1 MLSLGSEKIG
11 GATTSSPITT
21 ADPSPPALWRT
32 TRPQKRGRDREVAYI
47 GYREVA
53 EALERFAEIYG
64 RVEEAKHR
72 RMVELEK

>member
-32 TRPQKRGRDREVAYI
+32 TRPQVQLGTQLNSFSFIASI
-47 GYREVA
+47 NQ
-53 EALERFAEIYG
+53 II
-64 RVEEAKHR
+64 RV
-72 RMVELEK
+72 LYPFL